1 MKIGILT
8 YHSSLNYG
16 AVLQAVASNFYLKKL
31 GCDVIVADCWTSKG
45 NSCLL
50 GVFALQSPW
59 VMFKEWVK
67 FFIRQFF
74 LGGDIR
80 HCGRILRTVRFIQ
93 RNIVRTK
100 RHFYNWEEL
109 KCEEFEFD
117 MLYVGSDQVWNCSW
131 GSPAVYL
138 LEGLTQD
145 VPAVSYA
152 ASIGMREI
160 PENYR
165 PLYKRGLARFKALSV
180 REKSAKKLIENLLTA
195 NNNVIASE
203 AKQSQPSN
211 KPIMHVV
218 DPVLLLERSDWERI
232 ADTKAHE
239 GDFIFC
245 YILRESLVDVL
256 PKIIAFSNRYKV
268 KVKVY
273 GHGPYLPFSLK
284 RPHKFFFKNWAL
296 NFKLWF
302 SRVSVCLSSGPKEFV
317 RDIATAKGV
326 VTDSFHA
333 TMFSAIFDKDVRV
346 VRPQNK
352 DSSEMFSRMDE
363 FAQNYTTGEIFA
375 DNLDAAFESLAIK
388 SRTLVYDTA
397 KLNTWRNASRE
408 WLKQA
413 IEKMKV

>member
-8 YHSSLNYG
+8 FHSQLNYG
-16 AVLQAVASNFYLKKL
+16 GVLQAVASYTYLKKQGYDAVLVDRWLSANNHLLLEPFTKPINFKQWFHIIL
-31 GCDVIVADCWTSKG
+31 GFTYGRGDVLFW
-45 NSCLL
+45 
-50 GVFALQSPW
+50 
-59 VMFKEWVK
+59 
-67 FFIRQFF
+67 
-74 LGGDIR
+74 
-80 HCGRILRTVRFIQ
+80 LR
-93 RNIVRTK
+93 IVRTIRFLK
-100 RHFYNWEEL
+100 KNIIRTPYHFTQWEEL
-109 KCEEFEFD
+109 KDNPLGFD
-117 MLYVGSDQVWNCSW
+117 LLYVGSDQVWNCSW

-145 VPAVSYA
+145 VPPVSYA
-152 ASIGMREI
+152 ASVGMREI

-165 PLYKRGLARFKALSV
+165 PLYKCGLARFKALAV

-195 NNNVIASE
+195 KNNVIVSE
-203 AKQSQPSN
+203 AKQSQSSN

-296 NFKLWF
+296 NLKLLF

-363 FAQNYTTGEIFA
+363 FAQNYTKGEIFA
-375 DNLDAAFESLAIK
+375 DNLDAAFKSLVIK
-388 SRTLVYDTA
+388 PRTLRYRDEQ
-397 KLNTWRNASRE
+397 LGSFRQASRA
-408 WLKQA
+408 WLA
-413 IEKMKV
+413 NNLPPP